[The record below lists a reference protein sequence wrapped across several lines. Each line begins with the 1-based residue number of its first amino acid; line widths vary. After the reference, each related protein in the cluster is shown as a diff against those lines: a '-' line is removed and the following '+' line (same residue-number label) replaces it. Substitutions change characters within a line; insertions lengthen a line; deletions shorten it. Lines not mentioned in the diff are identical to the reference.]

1 MNILKG
7 SLFRRNTEPEELEP
21 MEESGGGI
29 LAVWGSPGCGK
40 TVTAVKI
47 AKHLAAQKKN
57 TVLLLCDM
65 TAPMMPCI
73 CAPSELEVDKSLGS
87 IFAAQHISVNLIK
100 HNLTTLKRLP
110 HLTML
115 GLRKK
120 ENEYTYAPCTKQQA
134 EELIRGLREIVPY
147 LDGRVGYKES
157 IQRANNSA
165 ASFRH
170 WVHLYKGNGAAGLL
184 PNSRNKVYLEDT
196 KWKAV
201 QEYLSGHGSLESVCE
216 KYEIRSTSQLRSWIK
231 VYHAHGDF
239 NSVKFSGGGSYMKQG
254 RSTTQ
259 EERVQIVKDCLAS
272 GKNYGEM
279 ALKYKVSYQQVR
291 TWTLRFEEMGESG
304 LEDRRGKRKKDQ
316 VPRTELEKAQI
327 EIEQLKHKLYLAEM
341 ERDLLKKLDE
351 IERRDAFRK

>member
-1 MNILKG
+1 MTERGNLK
-7 SLFRRNTEPEELEP
+7 PEE
-21 MEESGGGI
+21 
-29 LAVWGSPGCGK
+29 K
-40 TVTAVKI
+40 VKI
-47 AKHLAAQKKN
+47 AKKYLAGE
-57 TVLLLCDM
+57 VS
-65 TAPMMPCI
+65 I
-73 CAPSELEVDKSLGS
+73 CHAAAEAGVDRK
-87 IFAAQHISVNLIK
+87 
-100 HNLTTLKRLP
+100 TL
-110 HLTML
+110 
-115 GLRKK
+115 
-120 ENEYTYAPCTKQQA
+120 
-134 EELIRGLREIVPY
+134 
-147 LDGRVGYKES
+147 
-157 IQRANNSA
+157 QR
-165 ASFRH
+165 

-184 PNSRNKVYLEDT
+184 PNSRNKVYPEDT

-239 NSVKFSGGGSYMKQG
+239 NSIKFSGGGSYMKQG

-291 TWTLRFEEMGESG
+291 TWTLRFEELGESG
-304 LEDRRGKRKKDQ
+304 LEDRRGRRKKDQ